1 MFTDTVGFTTIAE
14 QLEPRQL
21 IDQLDANS
29 GFFDTIAT
37 RNKIERIKTIG
48 DAYMAAAGVPEPTP
62 THAAE
67 TAELVEGFFV
77 TQPRGKIPAKNKGEI
92 EMFLVTAIHPGL
104 SRDDAGTGPDGRFW
118 QKHRQLS

>member
-21 IDQLDANS
+21 TDQLDANS

-37 RNKIERIKTIG
+37 RNKIEKIKTIG
-48 DAYMAAAGVPEPTP
+48 DTYMAAAGVPEPTP
-62 THAAE
+62 THAVK
-67 TAELVEGFFV
+67 LVEGFFV

-118 QKHRQLS
+118 QKHRQLT